1 MCTDLDEPFL
11 MLHAPVWL
19 GDGSVD
25 DVLIVKKG
33 HT

>member
-11 MLHAPVWL
+11 MLHAPVRL
-19 GDGSVD
+19 GGGSVD
-25 DVLIVKKG
+25 DVLVEKG